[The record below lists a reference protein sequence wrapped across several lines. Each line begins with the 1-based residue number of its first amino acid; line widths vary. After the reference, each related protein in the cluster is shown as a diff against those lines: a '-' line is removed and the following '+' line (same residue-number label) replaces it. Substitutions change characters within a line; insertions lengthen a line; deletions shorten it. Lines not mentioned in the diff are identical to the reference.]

1 MALTSLADL
10 SIVDANN
17 TSFSGITQA
26 ENSMLPSNV
35 NDAFR
40 ATDGSIAR
48 YLSDL
53 AGINQTVAGSA
64 NAITVTVAQTWTALA
79 NGQRMAIK
87 NTVGPN
93 TGATTIAVTNS
104 VAGALGTKAIRL
116 QGDSAL
122 VGGEM
127 LANGIYEFRYDTS
140 YNAAAGAWVLL
151 NPAVSSSNLTSNAP
165 FINLSLVAS
174 VAASALTVAI
184 KGVDG
189 NDPSASNP
197 VTISFRSATAGSG
210 AVSQLTLTAA
220 TSIVVSSGS
229 TLGSTSAVAATYA
242 LAVFNDAGTARMAII
257 NPLTLPLVDGI
268 ASATSEGG
276 AGAADSAGVWY
287 SNAAI
292 TSKAYTIV
300 GYITVTEATAGT
312 WATAPSVTKVDAAAA
327 VNNALPAARNGLV
340 LLTSGTVSA
349 AATLDI
355 VLTSYTGYRG
365 ILINLVNLIPATNGV
380 GLLMRVSTDG
390 GSTYD
395 SGAGAYMYGATGW
408 YSTNAAITNGSNS
421 STSIVMTQNTTS
433 LSNTSSAGCSS
444 QITILGQTSTAVKPR
459 ILHTTDWVFDGDAS
473 VAMMTGVGW
482 RTAAQ
487 DTDAVRFLMSSGN
500 IASGSY
506 AVYAYV

>member
-10 SIVDANN
+10 SIIDANN

-53 AGINQTVAGSA
+53 AGINQTVGGTA

-151 NPAVSSSNLTSNAP
+151 NPAVSSSAATSNAP
-165 FINLSLVAS
+165 FTNFAIGTPT
-174 VAASALTVAI
+174 VAASALTI
-184 KGVDG
+184 PFTGLDG
-189 NDPSASNP
+189 NALSASN
-197 VTISFRSATAGSG
+197 VAYVNFRSATAGSG
-210 AVSQLTLTAA
+210 AISLLTLNSALA
-220 TSIVVSSGS
+220 SLVISSGS
-229 TLGSTSAVAATYA
+229 TLGMTNGVAATLA
-242 LAVFNDAGTARMAII
+242 LAIFNDAGTARPAII

-292 TSKAYTIV
+292 TSKAFTIV
-300 GYITVTEATAGT
+300 AYITVTEATAGT
-312 WATAPSVTKVDAAAA
+312 WATAPSTVQVGPAPA
-327 VNNALPAARNGLV
+327 VANALPMITPWVAYTPTFTGL
-340 LLTSGTVSA
+340 GTVTGISCWSRRVGDTIEIYGRFTTGTCTAVEPKITMGFNGTNNNITSDSTKVSA
-349 AATLDI
+349 LQVGGVVAA
-355 VLTSYTGYRG
+355 
-365 ILINLVNLIPATNGV
+365 
-380 GLLMRVSTDG
+380 
-390 GSTYD
+390 
-395 SGAGAYMYGATGW
+395 
-408 YSTNAAITNGSNS
+408 
-421 STSIVMTQNTTS
+421 NTTS
-433 LSNTSSAGCSS
+433 SAVFQIGIGSGVGYMSSIGTGGSNTGL
-444 QITILGQTSTAVKPR
+444 QIQANATLAWSNAT
-459 ILHTTDWVFDGDAS
+459 LHSFNFKCPI
-473 VAMMTGVGW
+473 TGW
-482 RTAAQ
+482 
-487 DTDAVRFLMSSGN
+487 
-500 IASGSY
+500 
-506 AVYAYV
+506 